1 MNSLVIFTND
11 NDVPFN
17 PVPSIVSPSDPTK
30 KEFMKSYFQDV
41 LMPLPKDI
49 TDICSCYAES
59 NITKSAIS
67 NKTTFKPNV
76 LQITKV
82 INSYKNRQYSLF

>member
-11 NDVPFN
+11 NDVPSN
-17 PVPSIVSPSDPTK
+17 PVPSISSSSDPTK

-59 NITKSAIS
+59 NGKIIAIS
-67 NKTTFKPNV
+67 NKTTFEPGV
-76 LQITKV
+76 LQLSKV